1 MKTESNTVSGLNRVL
16 RKHEA
21 NPVVHPGMMPEPC
34 LWTFNPGAI
43 KHNGEY
49 LMLMD
54 AATLTANYVFWL
66 ARSKDGVRFTPDPG
80 PVAWPAPSDNHP
92 EVCVYD
98 PRITYIDGEYI
109 ILFASQSEA
118 CGVRVGMVRTKDFE
132 MFERLPAASE
142 QGNRNGVLFPEKING
157 LYCRFDRPFGNPHLD
172 SSGIWVS
179 YSPDL
184 VHWGQSKP
192 SLMPRAGGWWDSF
205 KVGGGAVPIRT
216 DKGWLNIYHGTTK
229 TCSGILYF
237 LGVAMHDLK
246 DPSKVIARGEDA
258 ILWPE
263 HDFEQNG
270 RVPNVIFAC
279 NAIVEDDETVRIYY
293 GAADTC
299 VGLAEGRLGDLID
312 ACYKRNRVRLR

>member
-1 MKTESNTVSGLNRVL
+1 MNTSKLSRILN
-16 RKHEA
+16 KHPD
-21 NPVVHPGMMPEPC
+21 NPLMHPGMMPESC

-43 KHNGEY
+43 KYNGEY
-49 LMLMD
+49 LMMMD
-54 AATLTANYVFWL
+54 AGTLTANYALWL
-66 ARSKDGVRFTPDPG
+66 ARSKDGVNFKPDPT
-80 PVAWPAPSDNHP
+80 PVNWPAPSDNHP

-98 PRITYIDGEYI
+98 PRITFIDGEYI
-109 ILFASQSEA
+109 LLFASQSEEF
-118 CGVRVGMVRTKDFE
+118 GVRIGVVKTKDFE
-132 MFERLPAASE
+132 TFERLPAASE

-157 LYCRFDRPFGNPHLD
+157 MYCRFDRPFGNPHTD
-172 SSGIWVS
+172 PSGIWVS

-184 VHWGQSKP
+184 IHWGQSAP
-192 SLMPRAGGWWDSF
+192 SLMPRGGGWWDNF

-237 LGVAMHDLK
+237 LGVAMHDLQN
-246 DPSKVIARGEDA
+246 PAKVIARGEDA

-263 HDFEQNG
+263 HSYEQNG
-270 RVPNVIFAC
+270 RVPNVVFAC

-312 ACYKRNRVRLR
+312 ACYKRNRLRLG